1 MLEAAILCRYEL
13 ALRPETLRW
22 NDWIE
27 GQKRKVFGGLGMLE
41 TDAWSSEF
49 DIGQIGVDCVLGYLD
64 YRFSEWQWRY
74 AHPRLTSWY
83 KRTSSRPSVAET
95 MSS

>member
-27 GQKRKVFGGLGMLE
+27 GQKRKVFGGLGILE

-49 DIGQIGVDCVLGYLD
+49 DIGQIGVDCVSAIWIIGS
-64 YRFSEWQWRY
+64 RNGSGV
-74 AHPRLTSWY
+74 T
-83 KRTSSRPSVAET
+83 RTQG
-95 MSS
+95 